1 MKTFKSQ
8 PTWGSRLMELM
19 GPSGH
24 LERRKSMVSHH
35 LPFCQT
41 LWPSCS
47 ESLQPVDKQS
57 SSGTQRL
64 VTEMLFPETSMVC

>member
-1 MKTFKSQ
+1 
-8 PTWGSRLMELM
+8 MELM
-19 GPSGH
+19 SPSGH
-24 LERRKSMVSHH
+24 LDRRKPDYGVPSFAW
-35 LPFCQT
+35 LPT

-64 VTEMLFPETSMVC
+64 VTEMLFPVTSMVC